1 MDRRDG
7 DRPREAGVSWLVG
20 AGSVRQDRRVDDR
33 VLAAAESNARWC
45 DLVCRSHGI
54 PTVTER
60 RHWVALRRSPD
71 LYPDAVT
78 ILPGA
83 VVEDV
88 LRSAQDGPGCSV
100 KDSFADLELG
110 RLGFDELFRAR
121 WIFRDPVLS
130 STQRSAIWAV
140 VETADDLAEWAQAA
154 DATDTFRSG
163 LLRDPA
169 VRILAARGPDG
180 LKRRRHRQSDRVSGR
195 VSNLFTT
202 TMAVEEAWTSLA
214 DALAVHFPALPLVG
228 YEHGEDLQAALASGF
243 TEIGALRVWLRPSA
257 SGVLS
262 PT

>member
-1 MDRRDG
+1 MAATRSDSARWRSPPGSGCVVARRRRFSPSG
-7 DRPREAGVSWLVG
+7 SARGRSRARRRRKQRSMVRPRLP
-20 AGSVRQDRRVDDR
+20 
-33 VLAAAESNARWC
+33 LAC
-45 DLVCRSHGI
+45 I

-121 WIFRDPVLS
+121 WIFRNPVLS

-140 VETADDLAEWAQAA
+140 VETADDLAEWARTPPTPRTPFAA
-154 DATDTFRSG
+154 AFSATRRCESSPPAGPTVSAPAPSPIGQGQWSG
-163 LLRDPA
+163 
-169 VRILAARGPDG
+169 
-180 LKRRRHRQSDRVSGR
+180 
-195 VSNLFTT
+195 
-202 TMAVEEAWTSLA
+202 
-214 DALAVHFPALPLVG
+214 
-228 YEHGEDLQAALASGF
+228 
-243 TEIGALRVWLRPSA
+243 
-257 SGVLS
+257 
-262 PT
+262 